1 MFTAPLPASM
11 VSLAVRFPER
21 VIANDYWRA
30 RYPDLV
36 RTAEEQVLGKLWRRE
51 GNGSSAR
58 FDAAM
63 ARYVSDP
70 FRGCVERR
78 WLAAGESALDLEVP
92 AALEALEAAGLGPGD
107 VDLLICSSFFPDQ
120 CDVGNAAFLARR
132 LGLLCPAWNL
142 ESACSSSLVALET
155 ATRLVAS
162 GAHRNVLVVT
172 SCTYSR
178 ISPEDDTLAWGNG
191 DGAAAFVVAPV
202 PAPCGLLAF
211 HSINTSITCG
221 AIYATLECGGSGA
234 RRIQMRTRPEA
245 GRLLRETAEPFLTA
259 CVGRALEKARLS
271 ADDIDLFVFNTPT
284 AWYTAFCADALGVP
298 ESRSVNVHSLYANV
312 GPVLMPANL
321 FHAACDGRVR
331 EGATVLLYA
340 VGSVSN
346 ASAAVVRFPRLRLR
360 VQALEA
366 RVAVP
371 APEPVGQ

>member
-1 MFTAPLPASM
+1 M
-11 VSLAVRFPER
+11 VSLAVRFPAR
-21 VIANDYWRA
+21 VIRNDYWRA
-30 RYPDLV
+30 KYPDLV
-36 RTAEEQVLGKLWRRE
+36 RTAEERVLGKLWRQD

-78 WLAAGESALDLEVP
+78 WLGAGESAIDLEVP
-92 AALEALEAAGLGPGD
+92 AACEALEAAGLAPGD

-120 CDVGNAAFLARR
+120 CDVGNAAFLAKR
-132 LGLLCPAWNL
+132 LGLGCAAWNL

-155 ATRLVAS
+155 AACLVAS

-178 ISPEDDTLAWGNG
+178 VSPEDDTLSWGNG

-202 PAPCGLLAF
+202 PAPGGLMAF
-211 HSINTSITCG
+211 HSINTSVTCG
-221 AIYATLECGGSGA
+221 AIYATLEGAGDGGH
-234 RRIQMRTRPEA
+234 RIEMHTRPEA
-245 GRLLRETAEPFLTA
+245 GSLLRETAEPFLTT
-259 CVGRALEKARLS
+259 CVGRALEKARLTL
-271 ADDIDLFVFNTPT
+271 ADIDLFVFNTPT
-284 AWYTAFCADALGVP
+284 AWYTEFCADALGAP

-321 FHAACDGRVR
+321 FHAAAEGRVR
-331 EGATVLLYA
+331 AGATVLLYA

-346 ASAAVVRFPRLRLR
+346 ASAAVVRFPTLRLADLDPR
-360 VQALEA
+360 
-366 RVAVP
+366 
-371 APEPVGQ
+371 G